1 MAGQQTSTHTRSLII
16 SDGSLAALVAC
27 AAARESLI
35 ASGGDEKSPRPIVL
49 FTPVGDE
56 TNHARRVAIEKHAKL
71 YELDMVDATADLR
84 GPGAHGVNGGGLHQ
98 TLALI
103 TATYQ
108 AAALGC
114 DQVVWPVQIGGQS
127 PDLEA
132 VARVIDRSVLVTRLA
147 SLDSVEHGRPA
158 IRIETPYADLSDRQL
173 ADLAI
178 DMNAPVEQVW
188 WWGAAQAGK
197 SEHAARELERWFPVL
212 QALGWSP
219 ANKKAASAG

>member
-1 MAGQQTSTHTRSLII
+1 MAGHTTRSLVI

-27 AAARESLI
+27 AAVRESLI
-35 ASGGDEKSPRPIVL
+35 ASGADEKTPRPIVL

-84 GPGAHGVNGGGLHQ
+84 GPGAHGVTGGGLHQ

-114 DQVVWPVQIGGQS
+114 DQVVWPVQMGGPS
-127 PDLEA
+127 PDLES
-132 VARVIDRSVLVTRLA
+132 VARVLVTRLA
-147 SLDSVEHGRPA
+147 SLDGVDHGRPA

-178 DMNAPVEQVW
+178 DINAPIEQVW
-188 WWGAAQAGK
+188 WWNAAQSGK
-197 SEHAARELERWFPVL
+197 SEQAARELERWFPVL
-212 QALGWSP
+212 QSLGWSP
-219 ANKKAASAG
+219 SNKKAASAG